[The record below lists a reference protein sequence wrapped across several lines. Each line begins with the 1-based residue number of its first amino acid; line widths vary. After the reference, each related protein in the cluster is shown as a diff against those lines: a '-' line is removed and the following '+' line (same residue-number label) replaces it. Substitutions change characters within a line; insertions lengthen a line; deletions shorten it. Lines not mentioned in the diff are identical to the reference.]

1 MNVHNQEQYKIL
13 IVDDEPNNL
22 KVLSGILESWG
33 VELKFAI
40 NGISAL
46 ETAKL
51 YPPDIILLDINMPGM
66 DGLTACEILKKTQFV
81 NDIPVIFLTAYDS
94 IEIKEK
100 AFNAGAVDYI
110 TKPFIAKEVKLR
122 VDVQIKLFHLKK
134 SLEER
139 NHQLDQAVNSMSSG
153 FVMLDHDFKIKV
165 INQDFQK
172 MFEIPDELLKLDSN
186 FYDVI
191 RFRALRGDFGK
202 KEANFYIN
210 EQIKLI
216 NVEEPLKIYEDSTPN
231 NSLIEVRQTR
241 TNYGW
246 SINYV
251 DLSVNAFLVHDHRIT
266 AVLDYINNN
275 LNKEINVDNMASI
288 ANMSRFHF
296 MRIFKDE
303 LDCSLMQYVYQR
315 RIEKSTMLLKR
326 NTKSITDIAE
336 ICGFASSQHFDR
348 TFKIA
353 KGEAPSIYRN
363 RYLKKDNSQG
373 VTNED

>member
-1 MNVHNQEQYKIL
+1 MNVYNQEQYKIL

-33 VELKFAI
+33 VELKFAT
-40 NGISAL
+40 NGMSAL

-153 FVMLDHDFKIKV
+153 FVMVDHDLKIKV
-165 INQDFQK
+165 INQDFKK
-172 MFEIPDELLKLDSN
+172 MFEIPDELLKLNSN
-186 FYDVI
+186 YYDVI

-202 KEANFYIN
+202 KETNFYIN

-216 NVEEPLKIYEDSTPN
+216 NVVEPLKIYEDSTPN

-251 DLSVNAFLVHDHRIT
+251 DLSVNAFLVHDHRVT

-275 LNKEINVDNMASI
+275 LSKEINVDRMASI
-288 ANMSRFHF
+288 ANMSRYHF

-326 NTKSITDIAE
+326 NTKSITEIAE

-363 RYLKKDNSQG
+363 RYLKKNSCEG